1 MAGKSL
7 SRGSDRPLC
16 KGIKR
21 TLDFTE
27 NSRMLEVP
35 EMWDVCQGELYAHSE
50 QNQVEDAAVSKA
62 GRKSC
67 LRPLTSDMALQDSE
81 VDLLGFSLLCH
92 LSSLEKV
99 TYILCH
105 SMLEVYN

>member
-35 EMWDVCQGELYAHSE
+35 EMWDVCQGELYAHSA
-50 QNQVEDAAVSKA
+50 QNQPKWRMQQSAKLEGRAVY
-62 GRKSC
+62 
-67 LRPLTSDMALQDSE
+67 AL
-81 VDLLGFSLLCH
+81 
-92 LSSLEKV
+92 
-99 TYILCH
+99 
-105 SMLEVYN
+105 